1 MTERRNNQGKT
12 ISSLFRE
19 NERKLH
25 EAPSDRA
32 WRQLEAK
39 LDQRR
44 NRHRVQ
50 LRRQYALAAG
60 LALLIGLI
68 GLISWLAGSAGQPA
82 VAAARAPQIQLE
94 DIPLQTVQ
102 TEPIAQQ
109 VAALSRQYQTAPHI
123 EEGQS
128 AQRIVPRPSRR
139 PASQPVR

>member
-1 MTERRNNQGKT
+1 MTERRNNEGKT

-19 NERKLH
+19 HEHKLH
-25 EAPSDRA
+25 EAPSGRA

-50 LRRQYALAAG
+50 LRRQYALAAS

-68 GLISWLAGSAGQPA
+68 GLISWLAESSDRQV
-82 VAAARAPQIQLE
+82 VAAAQAPQVQLE
-94 DIPLQTVQ
+94 DIPLQVEQ
-102 TEPIAQQ
+102 AEPIAQQ
-109 VAALSRQYQTAPHI
+109 VAELSRQYQAAPRI

-128 AQRIVPRPSRR
+128 AQRIVPRPNPG
-139 PASQPVR
+139 PAPRSTR